1 MNKFKVAYFK
11 EQGVT
16 LIVIPLAQSFGSK
29 STSDQN
35 DTIAALERCAHS
47 AGLAGTVVPV
57 WRSGSSHRFI
67 CPPNWTPF
75 FKTFTWNQIMANIN
89 KELTCG

>member
-1 MNKFKVAYFK
+1 MNQFKVAHIR
-11 EQGVT
+11 EQGID
-16 LIVIPLAQSFGSK
+16 LIIVPLDSSFGSK
-29 STSDQN
+29 SSSDQN
-35 DTIAALERCAHS
+35 DTIAALERCAHA

-67 CPPNWTPF
+67 CPSNWTPF
-75 FKTFTWNQIMANIN
+75 FKSFSWNSIMGNIN